1 MRTVLFVCTGNTCR
15 SPMAEAIARHSIDS
29 GLLKEVN
36 DLFIASA
43 GVYASAG
50 TPPTNEALTV
60 LAKLGIDH
68 VGVSTPLSAEMIKN
82 ADLILCMTTSHQFAV
97 QEMLPHD
104 SEDENKVQLLDPE
117 GDIEDPLGMSQS
129 SYDELAHRF
138 MQLIPQRLKE
148 VFVT

>member
-1 MRTVLFVCTGNTCR
+1 
-15 SPMAEAIARHSIDS
+15 MAEAIARHSIDS

-50 TPPTNEALTV
+50 SPPTNEALTV
-60 LAKLGIDH
+60 LAKLGIEH
-68 VGVSTPLSAEMIKN
+68 AGVSTPLSADMVKN

-97 QEMLPHD
+97 QEMLPRD
-104 SEDENKVQLLDPE
+104 SEDQNKVQRLDPE
-117 GDIEDPLGMSQS
+117 GDIEDPLGMDQAT
-129 SYDELAHRF
+129 YDELAHRF
-138 MQLIPQRLKE
+138 MLLIPQRLRE

>member
-1 MRTVLFVCTGNTCR
+1 
-15 SPMAEAIARHSIDS
+15 MAEAIARHSIDS

-43 GVYASAG
+43 GVHASAG

-60 LAKLGIDH
+60 LAKLGIEH
-68 VGVSTPLSAEMIKN
+68 VGVSTPLSADMIKN

-97 QEMLPHD
+97 QEMLPLD
-104 SEDENKVQLLDPE
+104 SGDQNKIQLLDPD
-117 GDIEDPLGMSQS
+117 GDIEDPLGMDQAT
-129 SYDELAHRF
+129 YDELAHRF